1 VTRKRRGRNDMD
13 AKELTIRFIKQEQII
28 KELKDKVE
36 YLEQEVGKLRLLVDD
51 MRYDIMDIQRR

>member
-1 VTRKRRGRNDMD
+1 MD

-36 YLEQEVGKLRLLVDD
+36 YLEQEVGKLRLHVDD
-51 MRYDIMDIQRR
+51 MRYDIMDLQRR

>member
-1 VTRKRRGRNDMD
+1 MD

-28 KELKDKVE
+28 KELKDKVV

-51 MRYDIMDIQRR
+51 MRYDVMDLQRR

>member
-1 VTRKRRGRNDMD
+1 MD

-36 YLEQEVGKLRLLVDD
+36 YLEQEVGKLRLLTDD
-51 MRYDIMDIQRR
+51 MRYDIMDLQRR

>member
-1 VTRKRRGRNDMD
+1 MD

-51 MRYDIMDIQRR
+51 MRYDMMDLQRR

>member
-1 VTRKRRGRNDMD
+1 MD

-36 YLEQEVGKLRLLVDD
+36 YLEQEVGKLTLQVDD
-51 MRYDIMDIQRR
+51 MSYDVMDLQRR